1 MIRVQ
6 IVRQSLEET
15 SAEWFETDDMIALF
29 RQVFGNNAPEN
40 CRLYHQHISE
50 LTDVTPTT
58 AEQESALKDLPGP
71 FYLVVAPGEFITL
84 TAVLTALA
92 YAVAG
97 IILQSIL
104 AQDLPSSA
112 SRQIRDESP
121 NNGLSDRTNQ
131 ARVNGRIPRI
141 LGRVRSTPDLLAG
154 TYKIFEAHREKE
166 VAYMCVGVGPYEI
179 GDVRDDTTLASEIA
193 GMSVEV
199 FSPFTSPNSGHAP
212 QLRIGAPIGT
222 PVFTTKRQN
231 SVNGQTLQPQDVG
244 RVVRRSTRFESPN
257 VVRSL
262 DTNVDYTEYFVAGD
276 VITISEAAQYAGTF
290 SYSIAADAATFVPED
305 VPSPT
310 YGTIT
315 FPGNHTA
322 DWAIGQIV
330 TISNGTV
337 SWRSQLNPDTEVTNF
352 GNVNGLYPITG
363 VALVGSDTRLTLDVS
378 ENSNAWAPFRASAV
392 LSLAVGGP
400 TLTRPSSVVQFDLS
414 GTYTINTVT
423 GDVLTLDNPAAVNA
437 DWTVMQTSYGGQSNP
452 LNPVI
457 VTTGE
462 RWIGWFTVLMQEPMD
477 RFISNA
483 VALNGMYALDDSG
496 TQHRVNVAYRIEAQ
510 RLDGSGNPTGA
521 VYTYDRTVQGSA
533 TTRTGRADTA
543 QITLPAPASTGWRF
557 RARRLSPTNT
567 DDFVQTVDT
576 VQWRD
581 LYAGAA
587 VSQAEFGNVTT
598 VHTVTFATDGALALK
613 ERKLNML
620 ATSILPILNA
630 DGTFGAAA
638 PTLEFK
644 DALCAVALDPKIGN
658 RTVAELD
665 LANIYQTWA
674 DIRAY
679 FGVDAA
685 AQFSYTLDKSDMSFE
700 ETVTAI
706 AQAVFCQAYRR
717 GSKIRLFF
725 ERETDES
732 TILFNHRNS
741 IPGSQKR
748 TTNFSSPK
756 DNDGIELQ
764 YVSPQDDSVVTIR
777 LPNDGIVNPETIE
790 TVGIRNAQQAHLHAY
805 RAWNRLQYQH
815 TTVEVDVLQEADMLV
830 LGERVIVSDTTR
842 SGEQAGYVRSVD
854 GLLLGI
860 SQPMEWAAGSYVIF
874 VQNSDGITE
883 SIPITPGPDA
893 LSVILSR
900 APRTPIVISGATP
913 TRYIIGA
920 SNTARQVA
928 PFLVTGKDPGQDG
941 AIVSLNCVNYD
952 ARYYSNDGDY
962 RS

>member
-58 AEQESALKDLPGP
+58 AEQEAALKDLPGP

-141 LGRVRSTPDLLAG
+141 LGEVRSTPDLIAG

-166 VAYMCVGVGPYEI
+166 VAYMCVGVGAYDI
-179 GDVRDDTTLASEIA
+179 SDVRDDTTLVSEIA
-193 GMSVEV
+193 GTSVEV
-199 FSPFTSPNSGHAP
+199 FGPNTSPNSGHEP
-212 QLRIGAPIGT
+212 QLRIGSPINT

-244 RVVRRSTRFESPN
+244 RVQRRLARFVSPN
-257 VVRSL
+257 VIESL
-262 DTNVDYTEYFVAGD
+262 DPIVDYTEYFVAGD
-276 VITISEAAQYAGTF
+276 VIAVTEAAQTTGVFTYSPPAG
-290 SYSIAADAATFVPED
+290 ADFNSELAIG
-305 VPSPT
+305 PSW
-310 YGTIT
+310 GEIT
-315 FPGNHTA
+315 FAGNHVA
-322 DWAIGQIV
+322 DWSAGQIM
-330 TISNGTV
+330 TLSNATV
-337 SWRSQLNPDTEVTNF
+337 SWDDGSGFPYNTSVAGVYEV
-352 GNVNGLYPITG
+352 LSSSYDG
-363 VALVGSDTRLTLDVS
+363 VAMTTTVRIDIS
-378 ENSNAWAPFRASAV
+378 ENNSAWTSPTNT
-392 LSLAVGGP
+392 GGIPGTGFP
-400 TLTRPSSVVQFDLS
+400 TMSRPSGIVQFDLS

-423 GDVLTLDNPAAVNA
+423 GTTITLDNPSAVNP
-437 DWTVMQTSYGGQSNP
+437 DWTVMQDDYGGVSRA
-452 LNPVI
+452 LNPII

-462 RWIGWFTVLMQEPMD
+462 RWVGWFTVQMLEPMD

-483 VALNGMYALDDSG
+483 VAINGMYALDDSG
-496 TQHRVNVAYRIEAQ
+496 TQHRVDVAYSIQAQ
-510 RLDGSGNPTGA
+510 RLDSAGNPTGD
-521 VYTYDRTVQGSA
+521 VYTYDRTVQGSG

-543 QITLPAPASTGWRF
+543 QITLPGPASAAWRF
-557 RARRLSPTNT
+557 RARRTSPTNP
-567 DDFVQTVDT
+567 DDFIQVVDT
-576 VQWRD
+576 IQWRD

-587 VSQAEFGNVTT
+587 VAQTHFGNVTT

-620 ATSILPILNA
+620 AVSVLPILQA
-630 DGTFGAAA
+630 DGTFGAPA
-638 PTLEFK
+638 PTREFK
-644 DALCAVALDPKIGN
+644 DGLCAVALDPKVGN
-658 RTVAELD
+658 RTLAELD
-665 LANIYQTWA
+665 LINIYQTWA
-674 DIRAY
+674 DVREY
-679 FGVDAA
+679 FGFDAA

-717 GSKIRLFF
+717 GSQLRMFF

-741 IPGSQKR
+741 LPGTQKR

-764 YVSPQDDSVVTIR
+764 YVSPDDDSVVTIR
-777 LPNDGIVNPETIE
+777 LPNDSIVNPETIE

-805 RAWNRLQYQH
+805 RAWNKLQYQH

-854 GLLLGI
+854 GLLLSL
-860 SQPMEWAAGSYVIF
+860 SQPMEWGDGSYVIF
-874 VQNSDGITE
+874 VQNSDAVTE
-883 SIPITPGPDA
+883 SIPITPGPDST
-893 LSVILSR
+893 SVILSR
-900 APRTPIVISGATP
+900 APRTPIVVNGVAP

-928 PFLVTGKDPGQDG
+928 PFLVTAKDPGQDG

-952 ARYYSNDGDY
+952 ARYYQNDGDY
-962 RS
+962 RP